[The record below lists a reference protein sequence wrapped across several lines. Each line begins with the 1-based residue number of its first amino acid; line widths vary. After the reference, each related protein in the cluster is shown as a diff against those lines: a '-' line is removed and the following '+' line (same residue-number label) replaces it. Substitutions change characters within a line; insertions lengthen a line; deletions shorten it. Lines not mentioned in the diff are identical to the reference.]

1 MSLHIYTYVRVY
13 IEHTDHFKQRVRK
26 KRVTELNS
34 SSNIVSYITTAI
46 SFHIEF
52 QDFSLP
58 CDMGHLFTV
67 TIVLRLPQPPDQKV
81 QLQLQ
86 ELQ

>member
-1 MSLHIYTYVRVY
+1 MMSLHIYTYVRVC
-13 IEHTDHFKQRVRK
+13 IEHTIHFKQRVRK
-26 KRVTELNS
+26 KRVSEQNS

-67 TIVLRLPQPPDQKV
+67 TIVLRLPQLPDQKV
-81 QLQLQ
+81 QHQQL
-86 ELQ
+86 